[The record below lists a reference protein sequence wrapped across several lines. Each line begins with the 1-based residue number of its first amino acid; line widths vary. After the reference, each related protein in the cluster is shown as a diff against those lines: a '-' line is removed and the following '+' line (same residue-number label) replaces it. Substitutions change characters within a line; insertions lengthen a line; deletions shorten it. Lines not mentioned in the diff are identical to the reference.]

1 MAAYDVIERMNQ
13 TFIELEKELRQ
24 MQQQFSQLD
33 LVAARV
39 FTLPEIE
46 KGCEHDPIMQIAVT
60 PSEGE
65 AARDLALQHFQR
77 LFIHHYAE
85 NISSKAAIRLPG
97 ALCFSVDETQILEA
111 EQRIVHI
118 NTLKKTLEYIITVE
132 SGLEPEQRFDFVHT
146 HLRGLITL
154 SAYRTIPMIVNPA
167 SVRFGWANKN
177 IIKKVTRDDVLKKLE
192 KSLQAGRSLAPY
204 GKEQW
209 ALLMEQEIF
218 DVKRLPEQ
226 ALLKIKRPVKVQ
238 PIARVWYQEQQ
249 KQVQYPCPSPLIVLC
264 RLSNG
269 ASAPVLGELNDYDA
283 GSIKHKHKPKA
294 HPLRLLIP
302 RLHLY
307 TDEGA

>member
-1 MAAYDVIERMNQ
+1 MAAYDLIERMRQ
-13 TFIELEKELRQ
+13 TFIDLEKALKDME
-24 MQQQFSQLD
+24 QQFSRLP
-33 LVAARV
+33 LAAARV

-46 KGCEHDPIMQIAVT
+46 KGREHDPITQIRVT

-65 AARDLALQHFQR
+65 DARDLALQHFQR
-77 LFIHHYAE
+77 LFIHHHAE

-97 ALCFSVDETQILEA
+97 ALCFSVDETQFIEA
-111 EQRIVHI
+111 EQRIERI

-192 KSLQAGRSLAPY
+192 KSLQAGRTLAPY
-204 GKEQW
+204 SKEQW
-209 ALLMEQEIF
+209 ASLLEQEIS

-264 RLSNG
+264 RQSDG
-269 ASAPVLGELNDYDA
+269 ASAPVMGELNHYDA
-283 GSIKHKHKPKA
+283 DSIRHKHKPKA